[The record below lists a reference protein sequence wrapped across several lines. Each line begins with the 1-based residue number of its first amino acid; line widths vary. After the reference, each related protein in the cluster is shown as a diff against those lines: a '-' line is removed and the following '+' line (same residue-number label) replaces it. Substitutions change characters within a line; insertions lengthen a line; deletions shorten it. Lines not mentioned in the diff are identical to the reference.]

1 MTLESD
7 IETLK
12 KVGFF
17 QEFQPDPLRLLAF
30 SADSREYADRAVLFD
45 EGDVADCGYVIIS
58 GRIDLTRT
66 EHGQHRLLMSLGP
79 STLIGELA
87 LIIDTTRAA
96 RAVSVGR
103 SRVMLI
109 RRTTFRR
116 VLQEYPDIATILSEK
131 IATRLGGIA
140 PELDR
145 IREELEEEGGQ

>member
-7 IETLK
+7 IEILK

-45 EGDVADCGYVIIS
+45 EDDIADCGYVVIS

-66 EHGQHRLLMSLGP
+66 ENGHHRLLMSLGP
-79 STLIGELA
+79 SNLIGELA
-87 LIIDTTRAA
+87 LIIDTTRTS
-96 RAVSVGR
+96 RAVSIGR

-109 RRTTFRR
+109 RRSTFRR
-116 VLQEYPDIATILSEK
+116 ILYEYPDIAGVISAK
-131 IATRLGGIA
+131 IADRLGGMV
-140 PELDR
+140 PEMDR
-145 IREELEEEGGQ
+145 IRKELEGGR

>member
-7 IETLK
+7 IEILK

-45 EGDVADCGYVIIS
+45 EDDVADCGYVVIS

-66 EHGQHRLLMSLGP
+66 ENGQHRLLMSLGP
-79 STLIGELA
+79 SNLIGELA
-87 LIIDTTRAA
+87 LIIDTVRTT
-96 RAVSVGR
+96 RAVSIGR

-109 RRTTFRR
+109 RRSTFRR
-116 VLQEYPDIATILSEK
+116 ILHEYPEIAATISATIAERLS
-131 IATRLGGIA
+131 AMA
-140 PELDR
+140 PEMDR
-145 IREELEEEGGQ
+145 IRAELEGGR

>member
-12 KVGFF
+12 KVEFF

-45 EGDVADCGYVIIS
+45 EDDAADCGYVVIS

-66 EHGQHRLLMSLGP
+66 ENGKHRLLMSLGP
-79 STLIGELA
+79 SNLIGELA
-87 LIIDTTRAA
+87 LIIDTTRNA

-109 RRTTFRR
+109 RRSTFRR
-116 VLQEYPDIATILSEK
+116 VLYEYPDIAAVISDK
-131 IATRLGGIA
+131 IAGRLSGMT
-140 PELDR
+140 PEIDR
-145 IREELEEEGGQ
+145 IRQELEGGR

>member
-7 IETLK
+7 IEILK

-17 QEFQPDPLRLLAF
+17 QEFQTDPLRLLAF

-45 EGDVADCGYVIIS
+45 EGDIADCGYVVIS

-66 EHGQHRLLMSLGP
+66 EGGQHRQLLSLGP
-79 STLIGELA
+79 SNLIGELA
-87 LIIDTTRAA
+87 LIIDTTRPA

-109 RRTTFRR
+109 RRSTFRR
-116 VLQEYPDIATILSEK
+116 ILHEYPEIAGIISAK
-131 IATRLGGIA
+131 IATRLDGMV
-140 PELDR
+140 PDMDR
-145 IREELEEEGGQ
+145 IRIELEDGR

>member
-7 IETLK
+7 IEILK

-45 EGDVADCGYVIIS
+45 EGDIADCGYIVIS

-66 EHGQHRLLMSLGP
+66 EDGQHRLLMTLGP
-79 STLIGELA
+79 SNLIGELA
-87 LIIDTTRAA
+87 LIIDTTRNA
-96 RAVSVGR
+96 RAVSIGR

-109 RRTTFRR
+109 RRSTFRR
-116 VLQEYPDIATILSEK
+116 VLHEYPDIAAILHER
-131 IATRLGGIA
+131 IAGRVGGLA

-145 IREELEEEGGQ
+145 IRRDLEEGR

>member
-7 IETLK
+7 IDILK

-17 QEFQPDPLRLLAF
+17 HEFQPDPLRLLAF

-45 EGDVADCGYVIIS
+45 EGDIADCGYIIIS

-66 EHGQHRLLMSLGP
+66 EDGQQRLLMSLGP
-79 STLIGELA
+79 SNLIGELS
-87 LIIDTTRAA
+87 LIVDTTRNA
-96 RAVSVGR
+96 RAVSIGR

-109 RRTTFRR
+109 RRSTFRR
-116 VLQEYPDIATILSEK
+116 VLHEYPDIAAILHER
-131 IATRLGGIA
+131 IAERLGGLV

-145 IREELEEEGGQ
+145 IRRELEEGR